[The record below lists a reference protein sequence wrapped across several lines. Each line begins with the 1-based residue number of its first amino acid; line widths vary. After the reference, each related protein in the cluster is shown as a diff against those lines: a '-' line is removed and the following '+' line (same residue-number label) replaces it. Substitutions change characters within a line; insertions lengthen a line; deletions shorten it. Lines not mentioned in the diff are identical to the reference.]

1 MNVILEVEKNDCE
14 TNKKLEQELGNA
26 DKVDLNSFGGLDF
39 VQYIVPVLTV
49 LAASPVLIEL
59 IKSRKVKV
67 KYKGIEI
74 EGDYK
79 NVNKILRDLDK
90 NKKKNNQ
97 GVNP

>member
-49 LAASPVLIEL
+49 LAA
-59 IKSRKVKV
+59 
-67 KYKGIEI
+67 
-74 EGDYK
+74 
-79 NVNKILRDLDK
+79 
-90 NKKKNNQ
+90 
-97 GVNP
+97 